1 MICRKCGKEIPN
13 ESVFCAHCGF
23 DLRKTT
29 SSNQSHN
36 SENQVPLV
44 ILINKIAKHKIAT
57 IISVLIVA
65 LATGGY
71 IAYKKHQ
78 EDELAKAAIMKEI
91 DHIMGIV
98 GTYKNSDITL
108 VLSADNTAQ
117 ITYKRGGWTKETGK
131 GYWREKFD
139 GGLIE
144 IEFSKSLEDIYI
156 GNEKRYYCR
165 TLYLVGTTL
174 WESLSAL
181 RSHDYGS
188 CEQLSKE

>member
-13 ESVFCAHCGF
+13 ESVFCANCGF

-29 SSNQSHN
+29 SSNQNLN

-78 EDELAKAAIMKEI
+78 EEELAKAAIMKEI